1 MKNSKLLVAL
11 LISIVFGTTVS
22 VLVHQNRSLAHR
34 LHQRDTQR
42 DEELTRTKTELV
54 QTKKLLALAQQK
66 LGYLDKHKTDVQLT
80 AFTAM
85 PGSTQFA
92 SGRSIH
98 HAYAVQKPAL
108 PGDAIVNVALSPSA
122 RLRLNAKF
130 NDLLVITDKR
140 SHQRTVAR
148 FVDTTVSTESR
159 SVIDVFFAD
168 QRTAQRWGRRHDYVA
183 VNISA
188 ADSPFKGY

>member
-1 MKNSKLLVAL
+1 MKNIKLLVAL
-11 LISIVFGTTVS
+11 LISIAFWTTVS
-22 VLVHQNRSLAHR
+22 VLIHQNRSLAHR
-34 LHQRDTQR
+34 LHQREIQK
-42 DEELTRTKTELV
+42 DEELSRTQTELA

-66 LGYLDKHKTDVQLT
+66 LGYLDKHKTDVQVT

-98 HAYAVQKPAL
+98 HAYAVQKRTL
-108 PGDAIVNVALSPSA
+108 PEDAIVNVALSPA
-122 RLRLNAKF
+122 AQRRLNAKF
-130 NDLLVITDKR
+130 NDLLVITEKR
-140 SHQRTVAR
+140 GHRRTIAR

-159 SVIDVFFAD
+159 SIVDIFFAD
-168 QRTAQRWGRRHDYVA
+168 QRMAQRWGRRREYVA

-188 ADSPFKGY
+188 AGSPFREY